1 MLMISVAFQSLT
13 AAKSNGFTLAIAI
26 LVLMILSVIYSLIRV
41 FWNGNEEQAADPLPN
56 WRKSAMVILFILGM
70 IVALYLSY
78 VETQSVKA
86 VCGPVGDCN
95 AVQSSKYAR
104 LFGVLP
110 IGILGLGGYLAMLVA
125 WLLGKS
131 HWNKIANLARLAFF
145 GMALF
150 GVIFSIYLTYLEPF
164 VIKAVC
170 MWCLSS
176 AVIMTLI
183 LLNSIPETIQALNQN
198 LDE

>member
-1 MLMISVAFQSLT
+1 MLMLSISLQSLT
-13 AAKSNGFTLAIAI
+13 ATKSNGFTLAII
-26 LVLMILSVIYSLIRV
+26 VLILMILSVIYSLIRV
-41 FWNGNEEQAADPLPN
+41 FWNDNEENATDPLPN
-56 WRKSAMVILFILGM
+56 WRKNAMMILFILGM

-104 LFGVLP
+104 LFGFIP
-110 IGILGLGGYLAMLVA
+110 IGVLGFGGYVMMLIA
-125 WLLGKS
+125 WLLGNS
-131 HWNKIANLARLAFF
+131 HWNQIANLARLAFF

-183 LLNSIPETIQALNQN
+183 LLNSLPGTIQAINQN
-198 LDE
+198 LEN

>member
-1 MLMISVAFQSLT
+1 MLMQSVAFQSF
-13 AAKSNGFTLAIAI
+13 AATKSNGFTLAIVI
-26 LVLMILSVIYSLIRV
+26 LVLMILSVIYSLVRV
-41 FWNGNEEQAADPLPN
+41 FWAGNEENTADPLPS
-56 WRKSAMVILFILGM
+56 WRKNAMIILFILGM

-78 VETQSVKA
+78 VETQAVKA

-110 IGILGLGGYLAMLVA
+110 VGVLGVLGYVGMLAA
-125 WLLGKS
+125 WLIGKS
-131 HWNKIANLARLAFF
+131 RWNKIANLARLAFF

-164 VIKAVC
+164 VIRAVC

-198 LDE
+198 LED

>member
-1 MLMISVAFQSLT
+1 MLMQLVAFQSFT
-13 AAKSNGFTLAIAI
+13 ATKSNGFTLAIVI
-26 LVLMILSVIYSLIRV
+26 LVLMILSVIYSLVRV
-41 FWNGNEEQAADPLPN
+41 FWAGNEENTADPLPS
-56 WRKSAMVILFILGM
+56 WRKNAMIILFILGM

-78 VETQSVKA
+78 VETQAVKA

-110 IGILGLGGYLAMLVA
+110 IGVLGVLGYVGMLAA
-125 WLLGKS
+125 WLIGKS
-131 HWNKIANLARLAFF
+131 RWNKIANLARLAFF

-164 VIKAVC
+164 VIRAVC

-198 LDE
+198 LED